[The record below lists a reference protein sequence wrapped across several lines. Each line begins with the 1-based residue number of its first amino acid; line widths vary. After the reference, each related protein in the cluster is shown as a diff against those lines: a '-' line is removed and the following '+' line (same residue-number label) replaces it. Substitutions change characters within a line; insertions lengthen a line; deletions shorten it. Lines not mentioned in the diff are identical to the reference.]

1 MSLFGILDVLSGRP
15 RYWIGNSDI
24 WHPRMSVTAVK
35 DSSAPNML
43 VTEHFA
49 KFMQRPDASP
59 KMDKSSLIVVASR
72 VSGYANRI
80 TSSAYMLAELVIDPW
95 LVQSPDDSLFL
106 RSDEQTT
113 KDLHAQDEQELFL
126 YEHFVDSKVLP
137 S

>member
-1 MSLFGILDVLSGRP
+1 
-15 RYWIGNSDI
+15 
-24 WHPRMSVTAVK
+24 
-35 DSSAPNML
+35 ML

-80 TSSAYMLAELVIDPW
+80 TSSAYMLAELVLDPW